1 MMKKINSNNLKKV
14 FLSMLALVLIW
25 GCERDISSDAP
36 EAGFSTLGEIFI
48 DAPIGMGEDF
58 YLPFGDS
65 NFEALNFEGTTTFEG
80 NASIEINVPNAD
92 DPNGNYA
99 GAIFRI
105 DGAGRDLRGYDAL
118 TFYARAS
125 QGVTL
130 GEIGFGEDFI
140 QNKYQSTLTNVS
152 LSTAWKKIIVPI
164 PDPSKLN
171 EERGMLRYAAGTQNT
186 NGLGYTIWIDELK
199 FEKLGTLAQAQPKML
214 GGADVD
220 IPAFINV
227 PITLDGFTQTFNAAN
242 GQNITV
248 DTTPAYFEF
257 ESSNPSVASVD
268 ENGIV
273 TVLSIG
279 TATITGKINGVQAEG
294 SLTLN
299 VGGSFDFAPVP
310 PNRNPEDVVSVFSD
324 AYNNVAVDYYNGFFT
339 PDGQTTQGGAP
350 PLNILGDN
358 IINYTQ
364 LNFVGIGTF
373 LDVPSLNVSAMTHL
387 HIDIK
392 VNEAIEP
399 GDFLNVQLINSVG
412 NGETSGTVSFG
423 GETFTQDDWVSLDI
437 PITDFGLGDTSQ
449 IGLLFFISNSTISD
463 IFVDNIYYYRE

>member
-1 MMKKINSNNLKKV
+1 MKKINSNNLKKV